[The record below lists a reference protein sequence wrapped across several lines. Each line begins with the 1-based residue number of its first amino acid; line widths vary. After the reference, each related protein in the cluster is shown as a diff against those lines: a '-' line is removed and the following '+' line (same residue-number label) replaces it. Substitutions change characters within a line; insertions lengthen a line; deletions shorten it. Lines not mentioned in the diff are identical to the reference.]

1 MCNKFAINTQS
12 EDAMAKSLQVVRKN
26 VMLEEKKVQRLVK
39 ELKTKS
45 ESEAIR
51 IAIDNL
57 LLTNEVMA
65 NVRELRRRGTLRDAY
80 KRVGKS

>member
-1 MCNKFAINTQS
+1 MT
-12 EDAMAKSLQVVRKN
+12 KSLQVVRKN

-65 NVRELRRRGTLRDAY
+65 NVRELRRRGTLLDAY